1 MSRATVWR
9 ALLARI
15 PLPMLALAASY
26 GVYSFNRLFVPVWV
40 ALVSAAAFELTYV
53 GLAVWDAGD
62 AAQRHRARAISLGAV
77 GVSVI
82 YNTLAGLAHRAPDVF
97 DGLPRTIEIA
107 LALLHGAPLAIVA
120 FLVADLL
127 LHAHDART
135 AHAHDARTAHAHD
148 ARTHPAQI
156 AHNART
162 RIVRAQADAR
172 TERAHAHAHAQ
183 ADART
188 QSAHDARAHPAQ
200 IARDAR
206 TERAHAQADART
218 QSAHDARAHPAQIA
232 RDARTER
239 AHAQADARTHPAQ
252 IAHDARAHPAQIAR
266 DARAQALA
274 ALQAGASVA
283 EVARHYQINPSTLRS
298 WRARA
303 AAHAAAHAP
312 AAD

>member
-135 AHAHDARTAHAHD
+135 AHAHDARTHAQPD
-148 ARTHPAQI
+148 ARTHAQP
-156 AHNART
+156 
-162 RIVRAQADAR
+162 DAR
-172 TERAHAHAHAQ
+172 T
-183 ADART
+183 
-188 QSAHDARAHPAQ
+188 ARA
-200 IARDAR
+200 
-206 TERAHAQADART
+206 
-218 QSAHDARAHPAQIA
+218 
-232 RDARTER
+232 
-239 AHAQADARTHPAQ
+239 HPAQ
-252 IAHDARAHPAQIAR
+252 IAHDARTAQPDARTAH

>member
-135 AHAHDARTAHAHD
+135 AHAHDART
-148 ARTHPAQI
+148 HPAQI

-172 TERAHAHAHAQ
+172 TERAHAHAH
-183 ADART
+183 
-188 QSAHDARAHPAQ
+188 
-200 IARDAR
+200 DAR
-206 TERAHAQADART
+206 TERAHAH
-218 QSAHDARAHPAQIA
+218 AH
-232 RDARTER
+232 DARTER
-239 AHAQADARTHPAQ
+239 AHAH
-252 IAHDARAHPAQIAR
+252 AH

-303 AAHAAAHAP
+303 AAHAP

>member
-135 AHAHDARTAHAHD
+135 AHAHDART
-148 ARTHPAQI
+148 HPAQI

-188 QSAHDARAHPAQ
+188 QSAHDARTERAQ
-200 IARDAR
+200 IA
-206 TERAHAQADART
+206 H
-218 QSAHDARAHPAQIA
+218 
-232 RDARTER
+232 DARTER

-252 IAHDARAHPAQIAR
+252 IAHDARTERAHAQADARTHPAQIAHDARTERAHPAQIAR

-303 AAHAAAHAP
+303 AAHAP

>member
-135 AHAHDARTAHAHD
+135 AHAHDART
-148 ARTHPAQI
+148 HPAQI

-162 RIVRAQADAR
+162 RIVR
-172 TERAHAHAHAQ
+172 
-183 ADART
+183 
-188 QSAHDARAHPAQ
+188 
-200 IARDAR
+200 
-206 TERAHAQADART
+206 
-218 QSAHDARAHPAQIA
+218 
-232 RDARTER
+232 
-239 AHAQADARTHPAQ
+239 AQADARTHPAQ
-252 IAHDARAHPAQIAR
+252 IAHDARAHPAQIAHDAR
-266 DARAQALA
+266 THAQADARTHSAQIAHDARTAQPDARTARAHAHDARAQALA

>member
-135 AHAHDARTAHAHD
+135 AHAHDART
-148 ARTHPAQI
+148 HPAQI

-172 TERAHAHAHAQ
+172 TERAHAHAH
-183 ADART
+183 
-188 QSAHDARAHPAQ
+188 
-200 IARDAR
+200 
-206 TERAHAQADART
+206 
-218 QSAHDARAHPAQIA
+218 
-232 RDARTER
+232 
-239 AHAQADARTHPAQ
+239 
-252 IAHDARAHPAQIAR
+252 

-303 AAHAAAHAP
+303 AAHAP